1 MTGRSIVVL
10 DFDGVICDSVDECFA
25 SSFLAYYGLQKKTI
39 PSSSEP
45 DRRAHF
51 ARLRPFIRTGEDY
64 LLIHELI
71 DRGITV
77 RDQGQFDEMARGA
90 GPEKMARFRELFYRG
105 RMELLQKDRG
115 AWMSMNRIYPNA
127 RTALQIAAGAPFV
140 ILSTKR
146 PEFIQEIL
154 GHAALSVPADRI
166 LHSGDEPK
174 LPIVE
179 RIRAEGGFDG
189 AVFIDDQVDFLKN
202 NPFPRVRVYL
212 ASWGYVASEQVA
224 RDLGIPVLAAPD
236 LPGLVARSL
245 ASGAFHGGG
254 SPVQ

>member
-77 RDQGQFDEMARGA
+77 RDQGQFDEMAKRA
-90 GPEKMARFRELFYRG
+90 GPQKMARFRELFYRA
-105 RMELLQKDRG
+105 RVQLFERDRE
-115 AWMSMNRIYPNA
+115 AWVSMNRIYPHA
-127 RTALQIAAGAPFV
+127 RTALQSAAGAPLH
-140 ILSTKR
+140 ILSTKK
-146 PEFIQEIL
+146 PEFIQGIL
-154 GHAALSVPADRI
+154 GHAGLSVPAERI

-179 RIRAEGGFDG
+179 RIRADGGFDA

-202 NPFPRVRVYL
+202 NPFPRVSVYL
-212 ASWGYVASEQVA
+212 AAWGYVASEQIA
-224 RDLGIPVLAAPD
+224 RDLGVPVLAAGD

>member
-10 DFDGVICDSVDECFA
+10 DFDGVICDSIDECFT
-25 SSFLAYYGLQKKTI
+25 SSSLAYYDLQQKTI
-39 PSSSEP
+39 PSLSES
-45 DRRAHF
+45 DRRAGF

-64 LLIHELI
+64 LLIHELS
-71 DRGITV
+71 DRGITA
-77 RDQGQFDEMARGA
+77 RDQERFDELKSRE
-90 GPEKMARFRELFYRG
+90 GPEKMARYRELFYKARIQ
-105 RMELLQKDRG
+105 LLERDRV

-127 RTALQIAAGAPFV
+127 RTALQNAAGAALV

-154 GHAALSVPADRI
+154 GHAGLSVPSDRI

-179 RIRAEGGFDG
+179 RIRADGGFDG

-202 NPFPRVRVYL
+202 NPFPRVSVHL

-224 RDLGIPVLAAPD
+224 RDLGIPVLAAGD
-236 LPGLVARSL
+236 LPLLVARSL
-245 ASGAFHGGG
+245 ASGAVHGCG

>member
-1 MTGRSIVVL
+1 MTGRSTVVL

-25 SSFLAYYGLQKKTI
+25 SSFLARYHLQQRTL
-39 PSSSEP
+39 PSSSES
-45 DRRAHF
+45 DRRAGF
-51 ARLRPFIRTGEDY
+51 AHLRPFIRTGEDY
-64 LLIHELI
+64 LLIHDLI
-71 DRGITV
+71 DRGVVV
-77 RDQGQFDEMARGA
+77 RDQRQFDELKSREGPETMARY
-90 GPEKMARFRELFYRG
+90 RELFYQARVQ
-105 RMELLQKDRG
+105 LLERDRD

-154 GHAALSVPADRI
+154 GHAALPVPADRI
-166 LHSGDEPK
+166 LNSGDEPK

-202 NPFPRVRVYL
+202 NPFPRVSVYL
-212 ASWGYVASEQVA
+212 ASWGYVASEQIA
-224 RDLGIPVLAAPD
+224 RDLGVPVLAAGD

-245 ASGAFHGGG
+245 ASGASHGGG